1 MDRRT
6 FLASGGTAAAALALP
21 GALSAQGTAPA
32 GDAALDALFDRIF
45 RDNIKESPEAITQL
59 GFDKGPFAAMKSKL
73 DDRSMDERKREL
85 ARGKKA
91 IAEIAAV
98 DPNTLS
104 KAGQLNREVVLY
116 SLTSQTRGPEKFGVP
131 STQRPYTLFQ
141 QGGAY
146 FSVPDFLHSSHTI
159 QNSADCEAY
168 LARLEAFATALDQDS
183 AVQQAEAAR
192 GIVAPD
198 FALELTLGQLAALRK
213 PAPEASSMT
222 DSLATRA
229 QKANVAGDW
238 SARAAKI
245 IADKVYPA
253 LDRQIALVKA
263 LPRRK
268 EAGFWA
274 LPQGEALYADALAAA
289 TTTNFTPDEVHQLGR
304 AQVAEI
310 SAALDTILKAQGLTK
325 GSVGARLTAL
335 NARADQLY
343 PDTAEGRAALITSLN
358 EGVKAMQ
365 AKLPRDFVNPPSAP
379 LEIRAVPVEIQDGA
393 ANGYYRLAALD
404 GSRPAIYFINLKSV
418 GDWPKYTLPALTYHE
433 GVPGHHTQLS
443 IVAGLKT
450 PLLRRFSFFS
460 AYSEG
465 WALYAEQLA
474 DELGGYASPVERAG
488 YLQSYLFRAARLVA
502 DTGIHAKR
510 WTREQ
515 ATDYFVETVGFAR
528 PRSLREIERYCTQ
541 GGQACSYKIGHI
553 SWNRARAKAQAI
565 LGDKFDLKQFHE
577 VLRDGAVPLT
587 ILERLV
593 EERARAAV

>member
-6 FLASGGTAAAALALP
+6 FLATSGAAATALALP
-21 GALSAQGTAPA
+21 ATLKGAEPG

-59 GFDKGPFAAMKSKL
+59 GFDKGPFAAVKSKL
-73 DDRSMDERKREL
+73 DDRSLDARARAL
-85 ARGKKA
+85 ARGKQA
-91 IAEIAAV
+91 IADITAIN
-98 DPNTLS
+98 PQTLS

-146 FSVPDFLHSSHTI
+146 FSVPDFLSSSHTV
-159 QNSADCEAY
+159 QNAADAEAY
-168 LARLEAFATALDQDS
+168 LARLEAFGTALDQDS
-183 AVQQAEAAR
+183 EVQRAEAAK

-198 FALELTLGQLAALRK
+198 FALELTLGQLATLRK
-213 PAPEASSMT
+213 PAPEASSMAQ
-222 DSLATRA
+222 SLATRA
-229 QKANVAGDW
+229 KAAGAVGDW
-238 SARAAKI
+238 TARAAKI
-245 IADKVYPA
+245 IADTVYPA
-253 LDRQIALVKA
+253 LDRQIALVQG

-274 LPQGEALYADALAAA
+274 LPNGAALYADALSAA
-289 TTTNFTPDEVHQLGR
+289 TTTDFTPDEVHKLGR
-304 AQVAEI
+304 EQVAEI
-310 SAALDTILKAQGLTK
+310 SAALDTILRAQGLTK

-335 NARADQLY
+335 NARPDQLY
-343 PDTAEGRAALITSLN
+343 PDTAEGRATLIASLN

-365 AKLPRDFVNPPSAP
+365 AKLPRDFLNPPSAP

-474 DELGGYASPVERAG
+474 DELGGYASPIERAG

-528 PRSLREIERYCTQ
+528 PRSLREIERYCTTA
-541 GGQACSYKIGHI
+541 GQACSYKIGHI
-553 SWNRARAKAQAI
+553 SWTRARAKAQAI
-565 LGDKFDLKQFHE
+565 LGKKFDLKQFHE

-593 EERARAAV
+593 EERARAAA